1 LEVNNKALNP
11 IFSGEER
18 GECIL
23 SPCVN
28 DLFLIIC
35 LCQTWQV
42 TTTADYLAIYYS
54 RPVTIPPSTSGTE
67 PLAKDYVPF
76 SFLGQPRPLRFYS
89 LGKMVAREN
98 PGV

>member
-1 LEVNNKALNP
+1 M
-11 IFSGEER
+11 IYFY
-18 GECIL
+18 
-23 SPCVN
+23 
-28 DLFLIIC
+28 LFAFARLGR
-35 LCQTWQV
+35 V
-42 TTTADYLAIYYS
+42 TTTTDYPARYYS